1 MNYLIYDKVV
11 ELCKEKGISQRQLQ
25 RDLNLSIS
33 TVSKWKTSAPRP
45 DTLQAVADY
54 FNVSTDYLTGR
65 TKYRNKDHMLQSF
78 DENIDLQNIINGDK
92 EIPVDYCVQTDEGII
107 LIESKAAAPK
117 YIDPDTRELA
127 EKIMNDDQLK
137 RIMKYLEHASKT
149 KVDVIYN
156 MVKVMDNNE

>member
-45 DTLQAVADY
+45 ETLEAVADY
-54 FNVSTDYLTGR
+54 FNVTTDYLTGR
-65 TKYRNKDHMLQSF
+65 TKYRNKEHMLQSF
-78 DENIDLQNIINGDK
+78 DNNIDLKNLLDGNT
-92 EIPVDYCVQTDEGII
+92 EIPVDYCMQTNEGII
-107 LIESKAAAPK
+107 LIESMSAAPK

-127 EKIMNDDQLK
+127 EKIKANDQLK
-137 RIMKYLEHASKT
+137 KMVQIIENLPPKKFEA
-149 KVDVIYN
+149 IYN
-156 MVKVMDNNE
+156 MIIAMNND